1 MSLLVVR
8 EQFAR
13 QTGRYDLVTSAT
25 TFTDNGADF
34 YIKAGQRMLDRM
46 LNFPKEEVDLTVALA
61 TNTITTVLANVM
73 TVLAV
78 AVQDS
83 GDGTLRYLNRRSLQD
98 MRDQFGD
105 EDSSLASVDTGEP
118 RMWGLGWI
126 RDDVV
131 DNTTTAFGSVKLV
144 TMPPADK
151 GYNLLI
157 QAKLQ
162 SSPLTSD
169 TSESFWSEEHPD
181 ILVMAA
187 QYKLEASYRN
197 FQGSQAALATV
208 RQAVEEIYY
217 EVIEQMQV
225 DATHLKDSHRFIN
238 DVRSVHRST
247 IG

>member
-1 MSLLVVR
+1 MSLLEVR
-8 EQFAR
+8 TQFAK
-13 QTGRYDLVTSAT
+13 QTGRYDLVVSST

-46 LNFPKEEVDLTVALA
+46 LNFPKEEGDLTVALA
-61 TNTITTVLANVM
+61 TNAITTVLANVM
-73 TVLAV
+73 TVLGV
-78 AVQDS
+78 AVQDT
-83 GDGTLRYLNRRSLQD
+83 GDNTLRFLERRSIQD

-105 EDSSLASVDTGEP
+105 ENSSLANVTTGEP

-131 DNTTTAFGSVKLV
+131 DNTTTAFNSVKLI

-151 GYNLLI
+151 SYNLLI

-162 SSPLTSD
+162 SSALTAD
-169 TSESFWSEEHPD
+169 ASESFWTEEHPD
-181 ILVMAA
+181 VLVMAA

-197 FQGSQAALATV
+197 FEGSQAALATV
-208 RQAVEEIYY
+208 KEAVNEIYN

-225 DATHLKDSHRFIN
+225 ASSHLKDSHRFVQ

-247 IG
+247 LG